1 MQPLSARE
9 SLRRRIGIAFSQT
22 STPAGRAC
30 PTASANA
37 ARERV
42 DANAWRSRSRARH
55 LRFPGCAPM
64 SSPTS
69 PAIEHD
75 ASRDRRRALRLL
87 SLSTS
92 DELERAWD
100 ALDPAPEVVA
110 LRGPEVGLVMAR
122 GRIGGDGNAFN
133 LGEVAVARATVR
145 LAGGAVGFGHVLGTD
160 ERHAWLAAA
169 FDALGVAEGDAAA
182 GRGPTSTLLGR
193 IEARLAREHR
203 VAAEEAAATRVDF
216 FTMTRGEDDQ

>member
-1 MQPLSARE
+1 
-9 SLRRRIGIAFSQT
+9 
-22 STPAGRAC
+22 
-30 PTASANA
+30 
-37 ARERV
+37 
-42 DANAWRSRSRARH
+42 
-55 LRFPGCAPM
+55 M

-69 PAIEHD
+69 STIEHD

-87 SLSTS
+87 SLSTC

-122 GRIGGDGNAFN
+122 GRIGGDGRAFN

-160 ERHAWLAAA
+160 GRHAWLAAA
-169 FDALGVAEGDAAA
+169 FDALGVAQGEEAADAGPAA
-182 GRGPTSTLLGR
+182 TLLDR
-193 IEARLAREHR
+193 VEARLEREHR

-216 FTMTRGEDDQ
+216 FTMTRGEDDE